1 MIRASVFL
9 IAMATIFGAIGS
21 LFGVQGAAYAAALS
35 VVIAFWGF
43 WSTPSKLAA
52 IGAVEVTDPKMIALV
67 HELSARARI
76 PAPRV
81 FEMHERQPNALAL
94 GPNPQQAVLVM
105 TTGLRKRLSRAELAA
120 VLGHELAHI
129 RYRDTLV
136 ATIGMTFLTAIASLA
151 LFVGLIGLLVGRNSG
166 GLIIGLAILAPLTG
180 LVVHTAMS
188 RSNEYRADQ
197 FGADLSGDPKH
208 LISALLKLDSAAKR
222 VRNSTVL
229 NRPVLTPLFVVD
241 PTPGSWINALFSTHP
256 PIERRIARLEAMRS
270 SAIGSTNLGRIA
282 PN

>member
-9 IAMATIFGAIGS
+9 IAMAAIFGSIGS
-21 LFGVQGAAYAAALS
+21 LFGLQGAAYAVALS

-52 IGAVEVTDPKMIALV
+52 IGAVEVTDPKIIALV
-67 HELSARARI
+67 HELSARAGI

-81 FEMHERQPNALAL
+81 FEINERQPNSLAL
-94 GPNPQQAVLVM
+94 GPNRLQAVLVI
-105 TTGLRKRLSRAELAA
+105 TAGLRKRLSRRELAA
-120 VLGHELAHI
+120 LLGHELAHI
-129 RYRDTLV
+129 RYRDTLS
-136 ATIGMTFLTAIASLA
+136 ATIGITFLTAIASLA
-151 LFVGLIGLLVGRNSG
+151 LLLGLIGLLVGRNGG

-188 RSNEYRADQ
+188 RSNEYRADR

-208 LISALLKLDSAAKR
+208 LISALLKLECAAKR

-229 NRPVLTPLFVVD
+229 NQPVLTSLFVVD
-241 PTPGSWINALFSTHP
+241 PAPGSWINALFSTHP
-256 PIERRIARLEAMRS
+256 PIERRIARLEAMR
-270 SAIGSTNLGRIA
+270 AEICSTNSGRIA
-282 PN
+282 RD